1 MISEYVY
8 KNHKKLRC
16 GYTTGTCAAAAA
28 KAATHMLLTGIPVS
42 YVDINTPRGIN
53 IKLKIHD
60 ITINKSFVQCAVQK
74 DSGDDADC
82 TDKIFIYAKVS
93 LNPNDIFI
101 DGGEGIGRITK
112 AGLEQPIGSAAIN
125 STPRKMIRQAVIN
138 ELDAAFCESGLNVI
152 IFAPEGIEIA
162 KKTFN
167 PHLGIEGGISI
178 LGTSGIVEPMS
189 EKALIDTIYIEMK
202 QKKALGTDILL
213 ITPGNYGKNFA
224 KDTLNIDI
232 ENGLKCSNYIGDTLD
247 MALELG
253 IKKILFI
260 GHIGKLI
267 KIASGVMN
275 THSSVAD
282 ARMETLCA
290 SAVLAGC
297 DIDTAKNIL
306 LCNTT
311 DSALEL
317 LSKNAVFADTMNIM
331 LEKILLNMKHRTEG
345 LIHIEVIVF
354 SNQMGILAKSSG
366 ADDFIN
372 SLKSA

>member
-8 KNHKKLRC
+8 RNHKKLRC

-42 YVDINTPRGIN
+42 SVDIDTPKGIS
-53 IKLKIHD
+53 IKVKIHD
-60 ITINKSFVQCAVQK
+60 ITINKNFVQCAVQK
-74 DSGDDADC
+74 DAGDDADC

-93 LNPNDIFI
+93 LNPSDIFI

-112 AGLEQPIGSAAIN
+112 KGLEQPVGSAAIN

-138 ELDAAFCESGLNVI
+138 ELDLAGCESGLNII

-260 GHIGKLI
+260 GHVGKLI

-290 SAVLAGC
+290 CAVLAGC
-297 DIDTAKNIL
+297 DINIAKKIL

-311 DSALEL
+311 DNALEL
-317 LSKNAVFADTMNIM
+317 LSENSIFSNTMNIM
-331 LEKILLNMKHRTEG
+331 LEKILSNMKRRTEE
-345 LIHIEVIVF
+345 LIHIEVVIF
-354 SNQMGILAKSSG
+354 SNQMGVLAKSSG

-372 SLKSA
+372 LLK